1 MNQTD
6 VTWYKEKFFF
16 LPCTILPGYLLWLNL
31 HIVAAARCMPACK
44 WVNDGDTAV
53 VQWWRSTD
61 VIQNVLAKS
70 IRWKNMWQKQFFWM
84 WKHPQHPH
92 VHVRMVKKNEHL
104 ISLCIHTIKSLIRY
118 EVIRVSVLF
127 ATGYQK
133 LQLRW
138 LRFVFSC
145 KAANNLEYEN
155 ATESKK

>member
-6 VTWYKEKFFF
+6 VTWYKEKIFFYHAQSHQATCYGWIYTLWQLHDAC
-16 LPCTILPGYLLWLNL
+16 LPVSEWMTETQPWFN
-31 HIVAAARCMPACK
+31 
-44 WVNDGDTAV
+44 GDV
-53 VQWWRSTD
+53 VQTSYKIYWQNQLDGKTCDRS
-61 VIQNVLAKS
+61 N
-70 IRWKNMWQKQFFWM
+70 FFWM

-92 VHVRMVKKNEHL
+92 VHVWMVKKNEHL